1 MKDLID
7 RVIAWVLTLKAARAW
22 LLYLEARGPMLA
34 DSVSYRTL
42 FSLFA
47 GVLLGFSAASIWL
60 ADNPDVLASLIAV
73 VDAAIPGLL
82 GEDGVI
88 HPSAIEAPVGL
99 TITGIIALVTLAG
112 AAIGAIGSL
121 RLAFR
126 QIARHVHDDVFWI
139 WVILRNLLIA
149 IGIGAAF
156 LLSAVITFYG
166 TAGIGAMTEWLG
178 QGPDD
183 PLTVLSARALAIGV
197 VFVLDA
203 AVIGVLFMLLSGLKP
218 SPRALWSGALL
229 GAVALTV
236 LQQLS
241 FLFVA
246 GVSRNPLYASFA
258 SLIALLVWLN
268 LSAQVVLI
276 AGAYIVTGVAEDQDR
291 VRARYGAR
299 TFAQRRV
306 KMAEDLARLAQQE
319 LDNARAE
326 EAKERVGQEKV
337 PAGAEE
343 PADG

>member
-7 RVIAWVLTLKAARAW
+7 RVTAWALTLKPVRAF
-22 LLYLEARGPMLA
+22 LLYLDSRGPQLA
-34 DSVSYRTL
+34 DSISYRTM
-42 FSLFA
+42 FSVFA
-47 GVLLGFSAASIWL
+47 GVFLGFSIASIWL
-60 ADNPDVLASLIAV
+60 AGNPDVLNALIDV

-82 GEDGVI
+82 GSDGLI
-88 HPSAIEAPVGL
+88 DPS
-99 TITGIIALVTLAG
+99 TIQPTGFTIGGIIALVALVG

-121 RLAFR
+121 RMGFR
-126 QIARHVHDDVFWI
+126 QIARHVHDDVFWV
-139 WVILRNLLIA
+139 WVLVRNVLIA

-156 LLSAVITFYG
+156 LASAVITFYG
-166 TAGIGAMTEWLG
+166 TAGIGALTEWLG

-183 PLTVLSARALAIGV
+183 PLTVLSAKALSIAV

-203 AVIGVLFMLLSGLKP
+203 LCVGILFRLLSGMKP
-218 SPRALWSGALL
+218 KPRALWSGALL

-268 LSAQVVLI
+268 LSAQVILI
-276 AGAYIVTGVAEDQDR
+276 AGAYIVTGVAEDEDR
-291 VRARYGAR
+291 VRARFGAR

-306 KMAEDLARLAQQE
+306 RNAEDLARLANDE
-319 LDNARAE
+319 LVGARE
-326 EAKERVGQEKV
+326 ELERERS
-337 PAGAEE
+337 GA
-343 PADG
+343 